1 MSSSSQLSLGS
12 RPRVKSQSMAPNLSR
27 RRVDIATWFEY
38 GFAMFSLFIL
48 TDAIFPLL
56 RKEAEVDVDASQGD
70 PTTQIILG
78 AAYLI
83 ACLLLVY
90 RRQLKLLVKD
100 PYLLA
105 VVGLCVMSAAWSVDP
120 AVTLRRSAAFVGTTL
135 FGVYLASRFTFSQ
148 QLKILAGTLGF
159 AALLSIAFA
168 IVAPRYGIMVGE
180 HAGDWRGIYA
190 HKNILG
196 LMMVLSAM
204 SFLLIAVT
212 YRKRAMVWWAGFG
225 ISVAVLLLSRS
236 MSSVVVLTALILAL
250 PIFGMLRWPALRWRK
265 SFIPPLMVFG
275 GVAVLAFAAYV
286 FIEPKIISDV
296 MEWLGRDKTLTGRTD
311 IWAMVFYMI
320 SRRPWLGYGYG
331 AFWLDTGKES
341 NDVWA
346 EVRWQPPHS
355 HNGYLEVTLAIGI
368 VGLVLFLL
376 GSGSAFK
383 RGIRWI
389 RDVEL
394 AEAFWPLAYLSFLFL
409 YNLSEPTFLKH
420 NSVFWVL
427 YVTTV
432 VSLRN
437 YERRPKARPKS
448 ERPLKVYSQPIPA
461 GDRH

>member
-1 MSSSSQLSLGS
+1 MSYSSQISLAS
-12 RPRVKSQSMAPNLSR
+12 RPRARSQNTASSNSR
-27 RRVDIATWFEY
+27 SGVNFVTWFEY
-38 GFAMFSLFIL
+38 GFAMFALFIL

-56 RKEAEVDVDASQGD
+56 RKEAEVDVDSSQGD

-78 AAYLI
+78 VIYLI
-83 ACLLLVY
+83 ACFLLLY

-100 PYLLA
+100 PYLVA

-120 AVTLRRSAAFVGTTL
+120 AVTLRRSAAFVGATL

-159 AALLSIAFA
+159 AAVLSIAFA
-168 IVAPRYGIMVGE
+168 IVAPRYGVMVGE
-180 HAGDWRGIYA
+180 HAGDWRGIYD

-204 SFLLIAVT
+204 SFLLVAIT
-212 YRKRAMVWWAGFG
+212 NRKRATVWWAGFV

-236 MSSVVVLTALILAL
+236 MSSVVVLTGLIVAL

-265 SFIPPLMVFG
+265 SFIPPLLVFS
-275 GVAVLAFAAYV
+275 GVAVLACAAYI

-296 MEWLGRDKTLTGRTD
+296 MLWLGRDKTLTGRTD

-331 AFWLDTGKES
+331 AFWLTTGKES
-341 NDVWA
+341 NDVWT
-346 EVRWQPPHS
+346 EVGWQPPHS
-355 HNGYLEVTLAIGI
+355 HNGYLEVCLAIGV

-376 GSGSAFK
+376 GSASAFR

-409 YNLSEPTFLKH
+409 YNFSEPTFLKH

-437 YERRPKARPKS
+437 YERQPKTRQPA
-448 ERPLKVYSQPIPA
+448 EPLQIYSPPVRS

>member
-1 MSSSSQLSLGS
+1 MSFSSEISLSS
-12 RPRVKSQSMAPNLSR
+12 RPEVRSRGAAAGMSRSRVNLA
-27 RRVDIATWFEY
+27 VWFEY
-38 GFAMFSLFIL
+38 GFAMFALFIL

-56 RKEAEVDVDASQGD
+56 RKEAEVEVDATQGD

-78 AAYLI
+78 AVYLV

-90 RRQLKLLVKD
+90 RRRLKLLVKD

-120 AVTLRRSAAFVGTTL
+120 GVTLRRSIAFVGTTL
-135 FGVYLASRFTFSQ
+135 FGVYLASRFTFSE
-148 QLKILAGTLGF
+148 QLKILAGTLGI
-159 AALLSIAFA
+159 AALLSIVFA
-168 IVAPRYGIMVGE
+168 IVAPRYGIMVGD
-180 HAGDWRGIYA
+180 HAGEWRGIYD

-204 SFLLIAVT
+204 SFLLVAVT
-212 YRKRAMVWWAGFG
+212 NRKRAMVWWAGFG
-225 ISVAVLLLSRS
+225 ISVTVLLLSRS
-236 MSSVVVLTALILAL
+236 MTSIVVLTGLILAL
-250 PIFGMLRWPALRWRK
+250 PVFGMLRWPALRWRR

-275 GVAVLAFAAYV
+275 GVALLAFAAYL
-286 FIEPKIISDV
+286 FIEPKLISDI
-296 MEWLGRDKTLTGRTD
+296 MELLGRDKTLTGRTD

-341 NDVWA
+341 NDVWI
-346 EVRWQPPHS
+346 EVGWQPPHS
-355 HNGYLEVTLAIGI
+355 HNGFLEVCLAIGV
-368 VGLVLFLL
+368 VGLVLLLL
-376 GSGSAFK
+376 GFGSAFK

-437 YERRPKARPKS
+437 YERQPKTRPA
-448 ERPLKVYSQPIPA
+448 ERPLKVYSQTIGA

>member
-1 MSSSSQLSLGS
+1 MSFSSEISLGS
-12 RPRVKSQSMAPNLSR
+12 RSGTRFQSVAPGISRSRVKPAWL
-27 RRVDIATWFEY
+27 EY
-38 GFAMFSLFIL
+38 GFAMFALFIL

-78 AAYLI
+78 VIYLI
-83 ACLLLVY
+83 ACVLLLY

-100 PYLLA
+100 PYLVA

-159 AALLSIAFA
+159 AAVLSIAFA
-168 IVAPRYGIMVGE
+168 IAAPRYGIMVGE
-180 HAGDWRGIYA
+180 HAGDWRGIYD

-204 SFLLIAVT
+204 SFLLVAIT
-212 YRKRAMVWWAGFG
+212 NRKRTMMWWAGFG
-225 ISVAVLLLSRS
+225 VSVAVLLLSRS
-236 MSSVVVLTALILAL
+236 MSSVVVLTGLIVAL
-250 PIFGMLRWPALRWRK
+250 PVFGMLRWPAVRWRR

-275 GVAVLAFAAYV
+275 GVGVVAFAAYI

-296 MEWLGRDKTLTGRTD
+296 MESLGRDKTLTGRTD

-341 NDVWA
+341 NDVWT
-346 EVRWQPPHS
+346 EVGWQPPHS
-355 HNGYLEVTLAIGI
+355 HNGYLEVCLAIGV

-376 GSGSAFK
+376 GSGAAFK

-409 YNLSEPTFLKH
+409 YNFSEPTFLKH

-437 YERRPKARPKS
+437 YERQPESRPTG
-448 ERPLKVYSQPIPA
+448 ERPLKVYSPPVCA